1 MENRWNAI
9 ESKLENISSR
19 VTRLRQNVGLKETND
34 TIQYPAE
41 SNGILSDLVIQAN
54 PKYPP
59 YSIQFFLLALSQVV
73 PIYTKVHVHS
83 SLTNDL
89 AFELKDFLELNS
101 ECKES
106 QRNDRNKFSYGITVI
121 WKSTGKDPVLVVNP
135 TTPVVGEV
143 NIIRYLA
150 RITESMSH
158 KFSGISH
165 AIKYDS
171 LPPAKLSQVDE
182 QLDCIHQ
189 LIHNECPKQR
199 KASMQ
204 RLLNRQKDLLNE
216 SSSIADI
223 ALLSACIGEE
233 RRNANFLS
241 KDDKQVV
248 TNIRDAC
255 VTKNPF
261 FVTSIL
267 KL

>member
-1 MENRWNAI
+1 M
-9 ESKLENISSR
+9 
-19 VTRLRQNVGLKETND
+19 
-34 TIQYPAE
+34 
-41 SNGILSDLVIQAN
+41 
-54 PKYPP
+54 
-59 YSIQFFLLALSQVV
+59 LALSQVI

-83 SLTNDL
+83 SLTDL
-89 AFELKDFLELNS
+89 AYELKDFLELQD
-101 ECKES
+101 EFKES
-106 QRNDRNKFSYGITVI
+106 QRNDRNNCRYGITVI
-121 WKSTGKDPVLVVNP
+121 WKSTGKDPVLVINP

-158 KFSGISH
+158 RMSGISH

-171 LPPAKLSQVDE
+171 LPPAKLCQLDE
-182 QLDCIHQ
+182 QLDSIHQ

-204 RLLNRQKDLLNE
+204 ELFNRQKEL
-216 SSSIADI
+216 SVCSSIADI

-233 RRNANFLS
+233 RRNSNFFS

-248 TNIRDAC
+248 FKIRDTC

-261 FVTSIL
+261 ISTSIL
-267 KL
+267 RL